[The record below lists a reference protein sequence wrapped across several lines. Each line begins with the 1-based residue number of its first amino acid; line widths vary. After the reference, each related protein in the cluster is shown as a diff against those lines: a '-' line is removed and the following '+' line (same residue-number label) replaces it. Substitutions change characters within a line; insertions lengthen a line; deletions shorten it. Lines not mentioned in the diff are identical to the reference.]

1 MSGFIR
7 TETRFIGN
15 TYFDSSN
22 EIKQSPYCINN
33 FSMGVNKNKM
43 SVVLW
48 SKNILN
54 QKYISYAYDFG
65 AVHLGDPTTFG
76 ISISSKF

>member
-1 MSGFIR
+1 DS
-7 TETRFIGN
+7 GN
-15 TYFDSSN
+15 T
-22 EIKQSPYCINN
+22 IKQTPYCLNN
-33 FSMGVNKNKM
+33 FSLGVDMKKAT
-43 SVVLW
+43 VVLW

>member
-1 MSGFIR
+1 
-7 TETRFIGN
+7 
-15 TYFDSSN
+15 
-22 EIKQSPYCINN
+22 
-33 FSMGVNKNKM
+33 MGVNKNKV

-76 ISISSKF
+76 ISISSKFK